1 MRDIKGKGNT
11 MLRRLIHI
19 DEWLS
24 DYLQAVSQKVGI
36 PVNELIRIGCC
47 LNIIEFAKI
56 SGYKPAI
63 DAKGAYLMVKGSP
76 TEETI
81 KKMYDSVAH
90 EARKAAE
97 FRITRKAIVAR
108 PAGKK
113 PSKQGKRKA

>member
-1 MRDIKGKGNT
+1 

-24 DYLQAVSQKVGI
+24 DYLQAVSERAGI

-56 SGYKPAI
+56 SGYKPGI
-63 DAKGAYLMVKGSP
+63 DARSAYLMVKGSP
-76 TEETI
+76 TQATI
-81 KKMYDSVAH
+81 RKMYDTVAH

-97 FRITRKAIVAR
+97 FRINKKAIVTR
-108 PAGKK
+108 PSTKK
-113 PSKQGKRKA
+113 ISPPRKSRA

>member
-1 MRDIKGKGNT
+1 

-24 DYLQAVSQKVGI
+24 DYLHDVSRQVGI

-56 SGYKPAI
+56 SGYKPGI
-63 DAKGAYLMVKGSP
+63 DAKKTYLMVKEAP

-81 KKMYDSVAH
+81 RKMYDALAH

-97 FRITRKAIVAR
+97 FRVKRKAIVAR
-108 PAGKK
+108 PKGKK
-113 PSKQGKRKA
+113 PRKKA

>member
-1 MRDIKGKGNT
+1 

-24 DYLQAVSQKVGI
+24 DYLHEVSRQVGI

-56 SGYKPAI
+56 SGYKPGI
-63 DAKGAYLMVKGSP
+63 DAKKTYLMVKGTP

-81 KKMYDSVAH
+81 RKMYDTLAH

-97 FRITRKAIVAR
+97 FRISRKAIVAR
-108 PAGKK
+108 RTGTKASK
-113 PSKQGKRKA
+113 PRRRKA

>member
-1 MRDIKGKGNT
+1 

-24 DYLQAVSQKVGI
+24 DYLHEVSENVDI

-56 SGYKPAI
+56 SGYKPDI
-63 DAKGAYLMVKGSP
+63 DAKKAYLMVKGSP
-76 TEETI
+76 TEETV
-81 KKMYDSVAH
+81 KRMYDALAH

-97 FRITRKAIVAR
+97 FRVAKKVIVTRA
-108 PAGKK
+108 PKK
-113 PSKQGKRKA
+113 KK

>member
-1 MRDIKGKGNT
+1 

-24 DYLQAVSQKVGI
+24 EYLHEVSESVGI

-56 SGYKPAI
+56 SGYKPGI
-63 DAKGAYLMVKGSP
+63 DAKKAYLMVKGSP

-81 KKMYDSVAH
+81 RKMYDALAH

-97 FRITRKAIVAR
+97 FRIIKKAIVAR
-108 PAGKK
+108 PSGRKTSK
-113 PSKQGKRKA
+113 PRKPKI

>member
-1 MRDIKGKGNT
+1 

-24 DYLQAVSQKVGI
+24 DYLHEVSKNVDI

-56 SGYKPAI
+56 SGYKPGI
-63 DAKGAYLMVKGSP
+63 DSRSAYLMVKESP
-76 TEETI
+76 DEETVR
-81 KKMYDSVAH
+81 KMYDAVAH

-97 FRITRKAIVAR
+97 FRVTKKAIVTR
-108 PAGKK
+108 PAR
-113 PSKQGKRKA
+113 KRKTR

>member
-1 MRDIKGKGNT
+1 

-24 DYLQAVSQKVGI
+24 DYLQAVSQQVGI

-56 SGYKPAI
+56 SGYKPGI
-63 DAKGAYLMVKGSP
+63 DAKGAYLMVKKSP

-81 KKMYDSVAH
+81 RKMYDTLAH

-97 FRITRKAIVAR
+97 FRITKKAIVVR
-108 PAGKK
+108 PAARKT
-113 PSKQGKRKA
+113 SKQRKRKT

>member
-1 MRDIKGKGNT
+1 

-24 DYLQAVSQKVGI
+24 DYLHEVSERVDI

-56 SGYKPAI
+56 SGYKPEI
-63 DAKGAYLMVKGSP
+63 DAKGAYLMVKASP
-76 TEETI
+76 NEETV
-81 KKMYDSVAH
+81 KKMYDAVAH

-108 PAGKK
+108 PAGQKK
-113 PSKQGKRKA
+113 TKARKQK

>member
-1 MRDIKGKGNT
+1 

-24 DYLQAVSQKVGI
+24 DYLHAVSERVDI

-56 SGYKPAI
+56 SGYKPVI
-63 DAKGAYLMVKGSP
+63 DSKGAYLMVKGSP
-76 TEETI
+76 DKKTI

-97 FRITRKAIVAR
+97 FRVTKKAIVTR
-108 PAGKK
+108 PDK
-113 PSKQGKRKA
+113 KRKTK

>member
-1 MRDIKGKGNT
+1 

-24 DYLQAVSQKVGI
+24 DYLQAVSKQVGI

-56 SGYKPAI
+56 SGYKPNI
-63 DAKGAYLMVKGSP
+63 DAKRAYLMVKKSP

-81 KKMYDSVAH
+81 KKMYDTLAH

-97 FRITRKAIVAR
+97 FRITKKAIVAR
-108 PAGKK
+108 PSAKK
-113 PSKQGKRKA
+113 TSKQRKPKA